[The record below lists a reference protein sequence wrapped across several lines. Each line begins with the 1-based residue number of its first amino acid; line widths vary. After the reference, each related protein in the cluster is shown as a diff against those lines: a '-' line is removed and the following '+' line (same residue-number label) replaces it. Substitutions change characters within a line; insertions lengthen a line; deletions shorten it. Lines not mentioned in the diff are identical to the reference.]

1 MEIIQVTK
9 ASEMTKVATHLHEL
23 ATKTAGTGSVVVALS
38 GDLGAGKTTLV
49 QALAKDF
56 GVSELVTSPTYVVMK
71 NYELPDETISFK
83 KLIHIDAYRIEDI
96 DEMRVL
102 GFSELLKQN
111 NTIICIEWPERI
123 ESLIPSN
130 AVKVT
135 IEIDGTKRNVS
146 IS

>member
-1 MEIIQVTK
+1 MEIIQVTE
-9 ASEMTKVATHLHEL
+9 AADISKVAVILNDVVQ
-23 ATKTAGTGSVVVALS
+23 KKSDTGAVVIALS

-49 QALAKDF
+49 QMLATEL
-56 GVSELVTSPTYVVMK
+56 GVTEFVTSPTYVIMK
-71 NYELPDETISFK
+71 SYELPEEASQFT
-83 KLIHIDAYRIEDI
+83 KLIHIDSYRIEDV